1 MKVLALMVCLEIFIA
16 GCGSASSANTV
27 TTANSVQM
35 QSGQWEYVIT
45 PDNGSSYPYTMLLDA
60 NVPGTNVQFAATNGL
75 IFQPSHDLNPKVLPI
90 WCSAY
95 NLDATIKANTIK
107 ADISWGDPAA
117 HFADFS
123 GELAANGQ
131 SISSGTYS
139 GGVCSVTSG
148 PGFGGPQI
156 KGTVTGY
163 TIAPVNGTYS
173 GTLTN
178 SLYGPD
184 VVTFTIA
191 QNPDFSL
198 NASGTSVVNG
208 VSTVLVG
215 NPLMLSSI
223 VTGATVSVSGSTQN
237 VNGPN
242 SFSFSGHLNPT
253 ATQLTVTLMNLGSTE
268 TLTGALTKQ

>member
-1 MKVLALMVCLEIFIA
+1 MQVLTLMVCLVVFIA

-27 TTANSVQM
+27 STTNNVQM
-35 QSGQWEYVIT
+35 QGGQWEYVIT
-45 PDNGSSYPYTMLLDA
+45 PDNGSSYPYAMLLDA
-60 NVPGTNVQFAATNGL
+60 NLPGTTVQSTATSAL
-75 IFQPSHDLNPKVLPI
+75 IFQPSHDLNPKVLPF
-90 WCSAY
+90 WCTAY
-95 NLDATIKANTIK
+95 NVDATIKGNIIN
-107 ADISWGDPAA
+107 ADVSAGDPAA

-139 GGVCSVTSG
+139 GGVCSGASG
-148 PGFGGPQI
+148 PGVGPQI

-191 QNPDFSL
+191 QNADFSL

-215 NPLMLSSI
+215 NPQMLNST
-223 VTGATVSVSGSTQN
+223 VTGATVSLAGSTQN
-237 VNGPN
+237 VNGSN
-242 SFSFSGHLNPT
+242 FFGLSGHLNPT
-253 ATQLTVTLMNLGSTE
+253 ATQLTVTLMNLGPTE
-268 TLTGALTKQ
+268 TVTGVLTKQ